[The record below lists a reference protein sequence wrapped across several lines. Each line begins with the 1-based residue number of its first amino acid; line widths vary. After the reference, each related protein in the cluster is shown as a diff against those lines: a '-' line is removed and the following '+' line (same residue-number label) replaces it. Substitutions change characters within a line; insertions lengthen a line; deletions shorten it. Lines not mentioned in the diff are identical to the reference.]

1 VWYSFNIPQLPF
13 NKAYQNTQ
21 QYVQPTFWWRR
32 ALQSIWISS
41 KGYQS
46 HGDQLNSIASECQNR
61 IWNQWMNV
69 IPLGWI
75 NHGLNDFVEW
85 MFLLHESVSVNESDS
100 IGLDTL

>member
-1 VWYSFNIPQLPF
+1 LP
-13 NKAYQNTQ
+13 
-21 QYVQPTFWWRR
+21 
-32 ALQSIWISS
+32 
-41 KGYQS
+41 
-46 HGDQLNSIASECQNR
+46 LNVKIGFE
-61 IWNQWMNV
+61 IDEWNV